1 MFTSFS
7 YVFWYI
13 FFPGSV
19 FVTCNLDASSSFR
32 WLLSWRWRLSRE
44 ATWAKCAHSISL
56 HWQNWHIRHSWADSW
71 GIDWHRLRSMQ
82 IRSFNEFSAERTKS
96 LITSSSPRQVFWSLP
111 LSLWSPIP
119 AINTHHRTS
128 RAGAKKCAPNEQAS
142 EIHPAKSNPWIA
154 TPRLRIFGCNDAK
167 CANCRLGGSSI
178 ANVLFPSASSG
189 PSPQSEQR
197 SRPAQCILYS
207 TFLNEPTPW
216 VWVLLGT
223 VDLTV
228 GDTLVIQILSQ
239 LRPAGMPVPAHY
251 PQSQLD
257 LEGLWSLLGKM
268 DQNGVKDG
276 HVRNARS
283 LCLCEDPSGLPS
295 LSLPSCDESKKFLV
309 V

>member
-1 MFTSFS
+1 MQNVPIADLAALQLQMFCFH
-7 YVFWYI
+7 
-13 FFPGSV
+13 
-19 FVTCNLDASSSFR
+19 
-32 WLLSWRWRLSRE
+32 LL
-44 ATWAKCAHSISL
+44 
-56 HWQNWHIRHSWADSW
+56 
-71 GIDWHRLRSMQ
+71 
-82 IRSFNEFSAERTKS
+82 
-96 LITSSSPRQVFWSLP
+96 PQV
-111 LSLWSPIP
+111 
-119 AINTHHRTS
+119 HHR
-128 RAGAKKCAPNEQAS
+128 K
-142 EIHPAKSNPWIA
+142 
-154 TPRLRIFGCNDAK
+154 
-167 CANCRLGGSSI
+167 ANKGQDLH
-178 ANVLFPSASSG
+178 SAWKN
-189 PSPQSEQR
+189 
-197 SRPAQCILYS
+197 S